1 MSCIPFGTRFA
12 VDRKEGRRRLANE
25 TLIEID
31 GPDELNRRT
40 LRLTDKSSVD
50 SISPGPGCA
59 FFRIVNSAGRVTC
72 EKQAADFDL
81 ISDGNDQCCNQA
93 DSTDKAAFGP
103 VSH

>member
-40 LRLTDKSSVD
+40 LKPCTDKSCVD
-50 SISPGPGCA
+50 SISPDAGCA
-59 FFRIVNSAGRVTC
+59 FFT
-72 EKQAADFDL
+72 L
-81 ISDGNDQCCNQA
+81 
-93 DSTDKAAFGP
+93 STPP
-103 VSH
+103 VALNVKTGSRL